1 MNPGPVSSRWS
12 RRNTPA
18 ATVAPP
24 ASMTSHGPA
33 DRGQTRRSPAPSP
46 IEHPPSTM
54 NAAIISC
61 GSRASSAA
69 SPLSCTSAMGAAWR
83 SELASHPAVNS
94 TGPAIPARPA
104 AVASFMLSF

>member
-1 MNPGPVSSRWS
+1 
-12 RRNTPA
+12 
-18 ATVAPP
+18 
-24 ASMTSHGPA
+24 
-33 DRGQTRRSPAPSP
+33 
-46 IEHPPSTM
+46 M

-104 AVASFMLSF
+104 TVLSFMPFILNASAAGRTRLAARTRPENC